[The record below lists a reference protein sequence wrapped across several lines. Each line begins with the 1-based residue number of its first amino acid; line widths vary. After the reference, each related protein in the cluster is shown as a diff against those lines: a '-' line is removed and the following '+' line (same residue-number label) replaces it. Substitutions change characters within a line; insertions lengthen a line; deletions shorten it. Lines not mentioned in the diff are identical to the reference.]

1 MSTTTAQPLPDR
13 PAPGVRPVDGGVTV
27 AVPAASASAVWLCLF
42 DDEGEESRVSLPAAG
57 EGWWGGFVPDV
68 HPGARYGLRVDG
80 PWDPA
85 AGHRHNPAKLLLDP
99 WGRAV
104 EGRVTY
110 EPAVYGHAVDESGDG
125 DVTVRSE
132 LDSAPFVPRNVVLDT
147 TFDWGDDAPPAHPRD
162 SRVVYE
168 AHVREVTRLLD
179 GVPEH
184 LRGTYAGMAHPVTI
198 EHLQRLGVTTVEL
211 LPVHAFA
218 DEPHLVDLGL
228 TNHWGY
234 NTLGFFAP
242 HAPYASDAD
251 PHEVLREL
259 KGMVKLLHAAGI
271 EVLLDVVYNHTAEQ
285 STGGATLS
293 WRGLDAA
300 TWYRLDEQGHDVDV
314 TGCGN
319 TLDLTEPLVLEMV
332 LDSLRY
338 WVEEVHVDGFRY
350 DLAVALGRGDDLG
363 YDPDHPFFVA
373 LREDPVLSRVLHVA
387 EPWDLGPDG
396 WRTGQF
402 PRAWAEWNDR
412 FRDATRD
419 FWLADAGALSRGE
432 VSGPG
437 VREIATR
444 LVGSRDLFGERT
456 PLSSVS
462 FVTAHDGFT
471 MADLVAYDTKH
482 NEANGED
489 NRDGNDHNR
498 SWNHGAEGPTDDA
511 VIALARRRSVRNLL
525 GTLLLSAGVPMI
537 ASGDEIGRTHD
548 GNNNPYCQ
556 DNEMTWLDWDL
567 DDARHDLLA
576 SAGAL
581 TALRREVPVL
591 RDHDESVIGWYDET
605 GAPMTDGTWA
615 QDERR
620 TLQLHLAGEP
630 AALIVVHG
638 GLAEAAVTLPDVG
651 PLRLRWDS
659 AWERPQ
665 AADSGPADREQT
677 LTPLSLRLYTT

>member
-1 MSTTTAQPLPDR
+1 MTRRLP
-13 PAPGVRPVDGGVTV
+13 
-27 AVPAASASAVWLCLF
+27 
-42 DDEGEESRVSLPAAG
+42 
-57 EGWWGGFVPDV
+57 
-68 HPGARYGLRVDG
+68 
-80 PWDPA
+80 
-85 AGHRHNPAKLLLDP
+85 
-99 WGRAV
+99 
-104 EGRVTY
+104 
-110 EPAVYGHAVDESGDG
+110 
-125 DVTVRSE
+125 
-132 LDSAPFVPRNVVLDT
+132 
-147 TFDWGDDAPPAHPRD
+147 
-162 SRVVYE
+162 
-168 AHVREVTRLLD
+168 

-184 LRGTYAGMAHPVTI
+184 LRGTYAGLCHPVTI
-198 EHLQRLGVTTVEL
+198 EHLRSLGVTTVEL

-218 DEPHLVDLGL
+218 DEPHLVEHGL

-234 NTLGFFAP
+234 NTVGFFAP

-251 PHEVLREL
+251 PHDVLREI

-285 STGGATLS
+285 GVGGATLS
-293 WRGLDAA
+293 WRGLGGG

-319 TLDLTEPLVLEMV
+319 TLDLTDPVVLEMV

-338 WVEEVHVDGFRY
+338 WVTEVHVDGFRY
-350 DLAVALGRGDDLG
+350 DLAVALGRGEDLG
-363 YDPDHPFFVA
+363 YAPDHPFLVA

-402 PRAWAEWNDR
+402 PGAWAEWNDR
-412 FRDATRD
+412 FRDTTRD

-456 PLSSVS
+456 PLSSVG

-471 MADLVAYDTKH
+471 AADLVVYDHKH

-498 SWNHGAEGPTDDA
+498 SWNHGVEGPTDDA
-511 VIALARRRSVRNLL
+511 VVQLARRRSVRNLL
-525 GTLLLSAGVPMI
+525 GTLLLSSGIPMI

-567 DDARHDLLA
+567 DDERRDLLA
-576 SAGAL
+576 TVAHL
-581 TALRREVPVL
+581 TGLRREVPVL

-605 GAPMTDGTWA
+605 GAPMTDETWA

-665 AADSGPADREQT
+665 AADSTPADREQT

>member
-1 MSTTTAQPLPDR
+1 MSTTTTQPLPDR

-68 HPGARYGLRVDG
+68 HPGARYGLRADG

-99 WGRAV
+99 WGLAV
-104 EGRVTY
+104 EGRVAY
-110 EPAVYGHAVDESGDG
+110 EPAVYGHAVDESGEG

-179 GVPEH
+179 GVPEY

-218 DEPHLVDLGL
+218 DEPHLVELGL

-251 PHEVLREL
+251 PQEVLREL

-350 DLAVALGRGDDLG
+350 DLAVALGRGEDLG
-363 YDPDHPFFVA
+363 YDPDHPFLVA

-402 PRAWAEWNDR
+402 PGAWAEWNDR

-456 PLSSVS
+456 PLSSVG

-567 DDARHDLLA
+567 DDARRDLLA

-605 GAPMTDGTWA
+605 GAPMTDETWA